1 MSTRRMLAEATAD
14 RGAVMSV
21 AFSPDGKQLA
31 SAGADHQIRLWSV
44 DELKAVPQEEP
55 RFPKVEEPPRPV
67 VLHHAEEPRL
77 VGELKR
83 LGAVFLA
90 KGARPSWSPDATRI
104 VYVSVPDSELQILDL
119 VTGKVRSLGEVGRDP
134 AWLPIPGR
142 WIAYTSGRQIAEF
155 MGTRSRSAPLL
166 DAPQGDEE
174 IRLIDSSGGPP
185 RKIAEGYA
193 PAWSADAKTLY
204 FISGKDQKVKSV
216 EVKDDGSPGTIKD
229 LFDISIHSLVA
240 AISPDGRRVAYLGD
254 GRLVVAD
261 REGDKTVPT
270 WPVRHLRDWLLGWS
284 PDGKQLGGINVWGFG
299 GLVFLNQD
307 TGRAVRLGAGE
318 LVAPA
323 WSPDGSMIAF
333 DAHLVDGSEIW
344 MIDAKVLAALS
355 SAEPPYH
362 PKGQPAHFDLAAPF
376 QPKGTL
382 SYVDLQPK
390 TDQTMDLPTFDMPF
404 NDMLKVPRGEQTL
417 RRREVHHRPGIAA
430 TGQRSPAH
438 GPREDRRHR
447 GRQARG
453 TNVRSPRHAV
463 RRRNALRCRRHD
475 HRLVPNR
482 LRGPV
487 GGIDRDR
494 GRRGRAQ
501 LVRRR

>member
-1 MSTRRMLAEATAD
+1 MLGGGLPERQDPGFGGRRRLVAADTGGTLSFFQLDPLELRDRISNWTEIFSVACAPNGRGVAIGLGWGEAITLWSPDADGEKRRYVLGGHQHGTNAVAFSPDSAIIASGGKDGKIKIWDVGTRRMLAEATAD

-44 DELKAVPQEEP
+44 DELKAVPREEP

-119 VTGKVRSLGEVGRDP
+119 VTGKVRSLGEIGRDP

-166 DAPQGDEE
+166 DAPRGDEE

-185 RKIAEGYA
+185 RKMAEGYA

-204 FISGKDQKVKSV
+204 FISGEDQKVKSV

-229 LFDISIHSLVA
+229 LFGISIHSLVA
-240 AISPDGRRVAYLGD
+240 AISPAGRRVAYLGD

-261 REGDKTVPT
+261 REGDKTMPT

-318 LVAPA
+318 VVAPA

-333 DAHLVDGSEIW
+333 NAHLVYGSEIW
-344 MIDAKVLAALS
+344 MIDAKALAA
-355 SAEPPYH
+355 
-362 PKGQPAHFDLAAPF
+362 
-376 QPKGTL
+376 
-382 SYVDLQPK
+382 
-390 TDQTMDLPTFDMPF
+390 
-404 NDMLKVPRGEQTL
+404 R
-417 RRREVHHRPGIAA
+417 
-430 TGQRSPAH
+430 
-438 GPREDRRHR
+438 
-447 GRQARG
+447 
-453 TNVRSPRHAV
+453 
-463 RRRNALRCRRHD
+463 
-475 HRLVPNR
+475 
-482 LRGPV
+482 
-487 GGIDRDR
+487 
-494 GRRGRAQ
+494 
-501 LVRRR
+501 